1 MSWLSVASF
10 AVAVALVGPGLLA
23 RSAHG
28 AEIVDVLE
36 TTRTG
41 DTAMAPARV
50 HPGADLRVDEFF
62 VHVPAGAQEPLIAL
76 VVLHGMDGR
85 GEDISRPLL
94 ERADAERWVVVAP
107 TFQYGDWRDPA
118 QLTREAGIHMPRIA
132 AFLDRLPE
140 LTGLN
145 VRKDALFYGFSRGGQ
160 TANRFALCYPDR
172 VAGVAMVSA
181 GTYTLPF
188 ESLRSGDGDVAMPFP
203 YGVSNLADLFGGPF
217 DSARFAGVPFW
228 VAVGSRDSDPADVPQ
243 QWSRYLGD
251 DRVERAERFAG
262 SLREAGFQAEVSVFP
277 GVGHGETDQIRT
289 AALDFLKSALSS

>member
-1 MSWLSVASF
+1 MSCLSIASF
-10 AVAVALVGPGLLA
+10 AAAVLIVGPGLLA

-28 AEIVDVLE
+28 AEIVEVVEAARSDAP
-36 TTRTG
+36 
-41 DTAMAPARV
+41 AMAPARV
-50 HPGADLRVDEFF
+50 HSGADLRVDEFF
-62 VHVPAGAQEPLIAL
+62 VHVPAGAHEPLTAL
-76 VVLHGMDGR
+76 VVLHGMGGS

-94 ERADAERWVVVAP
+94 ERADAERWVLVAP

-118 QLTREAGIHMPRIA
+118 QLTREAGVHMPRIA

-140 LTGLN
+140 LTGLT
-145 VRKDALFYGFSRGGQ
+145 VRQDALFYGFSRGGQ

-172 VAGVAMVSA
+172 VAGVAMVSS

-188 ESLRSGDGDVAMPFP
+188 ESSRSTDGDVAMPFP
-203 YGVSNLADLFGGPF
+203 YGVSNLADLFGGRF
-217 DSARFAGVPFW
+217 DSSRFAGVPFW

-262 SLREAGFQAEVSVFP
+262 SLREAGFKAEVTVFP

-289 AALDFLKSALSS
+289 AALDFLKGALSG